1 MRGKQ
6 ITHLSLR
13 AFLFFTSCFPL
24 QCQALVKRLNQKSDV
39 KKMVIRCSSS
49 SLSLGSTAAALLA
62 RRCRR
67 RQGRAGRCRPG
78 REGSTAPRTQPL
90 GHGGLVRPPSADLA
104 QLSRSRRAN
113 KRTQR
118 PRLQSGRPAP
128 TRYRVAGHGSA
139 RSQGSSARGLP
150 RPGRAPSAPPRLAR
164 PRPPPLT
171 QLAAGLLQLLNL
183 VLQEQHGHPEHQ
195 HRQQLQL
202 GRQHN
207 PEQPHEQQQQRR
219 PPGITT

>member
-67 RQGRAGRCRPG
+67 RQGRAGRCCPG
-78 REGSTAPRTQPL
+78 REGSTAPRTEPL

-139 RSQGSSARGLP
+139 RSQGSSARG
-150 RPGRAPSAPPRLAR
+150 PPAR
-164 PRPPPLT
+164 PRSLSPAAPRPAAPAAAHPACRGTPPASESGSPGT
-171 QLAAGLLQLLNL
+171 A
-183 VLQEQHGHPEHQ
+183 
-195 HRQQLQL
+195 
-202 GRQHN
+202 
-207 PEQPHEQQQQRR
+207 R
-219 PPGITT
+219 PPRTPAPPAAATWAAA